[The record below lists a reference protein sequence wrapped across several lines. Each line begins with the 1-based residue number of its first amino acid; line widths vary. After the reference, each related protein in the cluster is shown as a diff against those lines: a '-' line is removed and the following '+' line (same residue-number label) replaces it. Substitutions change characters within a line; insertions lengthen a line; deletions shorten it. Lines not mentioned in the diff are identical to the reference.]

1 MLANLPTISI
11 PTKTTAYTRVKYSLL
26 GTFDCGQCVCC
37 CCWLHCA
44 NLPSSTHLN
53 IYLSIFNPFSFLCT
67 ILGLNFL
74 QNDFV
79 TTTRISFSPLETIGN
94 PDIKRWKCIYACEF
108 SADRQISTNT
118 QNKCSVSEYVPF
130 LFSLWW
136 NYLFNTM
143 CSVCTH
149 IQIDVSKQ
157 PSIHP
162 SIQLGMN
169 NSRDFF
175 DKAFHQN
182 LFQC

>member
-1 MLANLPTISI
+1 MYKRAHWNLRQTCSPIYQQHRNTNQDYCIHSCKI
-11 PTKTTAYTRVKYSLL
+11 FTPWHFWLCS
-26 GTFDCGQCVCC
+26 QCVCC

-67 ILGLNFL
+67 MLGLNFL

-143 CSVCTH
+143 CIHAQT
-149 IQIDVSKQ
+149 DVSKQASSLPNNQ

-162 SIQLGMN
+162 TRN
-169 NSRDFF
+169 E
-175 DKAFHQN
+175 
-182 LFQC
+182 